1 MEFNI
6 KIPDYDEKRGFK
18 FEWES
23 DFDLEVNIVKDKVLI
38 IANKDGLISL
48 ARHLINLSQ
57 DHYPAGYNFHL
68 DAYNS
73 LEDGSN
79 ELIIQKG

>member
-1 MEFNI
+1 MDFNI
-6 KIPDYDEKRGFK
+6 KIPDYDEKRFK
-18 FEWES
+18 FEWE
-23 DFDLEVNIVKDKVLI
+23 DEFEIEVKIIIDKVVI

-57 DHYPAGYNFHL
+57 DHFPAGSDFHL